1 MAEYSDKFDL
11 HYYLPLR
18 TETKIFQRRKVTV
31 EKPIFSGYFFVRFD
45 EAGRLKLLKTN
56 HVVHILDIPNQRKF
70 LHELAQIR
78 KALRIDS
85 TLGACNAYEKGRIVK
100 IMAGPFRGI
109 EGCIDSVKP
118 SGKVLLEIDMIGQAV
133 PVEVSRNYIT
143 LID

>member
-1 MAEYSDKFDL
+1 MAGYSDKFGL

-31 EKPIFSGYFFVRFD
+31 EKPIFAGYFFVRFD
-45 EAGRLKLLKTN
+45 EAGRLKLMKTN

-78 KALRIDS
+78 KALRVDS

-100 IMAGPFRGI
+100 IKAGPFSGI
-109 EGCIDSVKP
+109 EGCIDIIKS
-118 SGKVLLEIDMIGQAV
+118 SGKVLLNLDMIGQAV
-133 PVEVSRNYIT
+133 LVEVDKAF
-143 LID
+143 IDLLN